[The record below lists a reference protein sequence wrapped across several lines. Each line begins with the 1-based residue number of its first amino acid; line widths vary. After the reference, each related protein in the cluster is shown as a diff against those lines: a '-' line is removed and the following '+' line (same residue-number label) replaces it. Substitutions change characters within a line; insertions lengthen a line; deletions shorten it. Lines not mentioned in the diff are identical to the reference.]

1 MHIIIHQ
8 STWLVDMVNGYTSR
22 FLGFSLYISNTTN
35 KNDGVLCY
43 KDTLYTKATIPNPIN
58 ITCEKYVSG
67 RIVIYYNNR
76 TDSPFPHGYSTQA
89 FNDLCEVEVYCT
101 FHFLKGVLMID
112 FLALESNYFY
122 TAQQLSIKTTIMFC
136 L

>member
-76 TDSPFPHGYSTQA
+76 TGSPFPYGYSTQA

-112 FLALESNYFY
+112 FLPLESNYFY

>member
-58 ITCEKYVSG
+58 ISCEKYISG

-101 FHFLKGVLMID
+101 FHFLKGVLMTD
-112 FLALESNYFY
+112 FLPLESNYFY

>member
-58 ITCEKYVSG
+58 ISCEKYVSG

-101 FHFLKGVLMID
+101 FHFWKGVLMID
-112 FLALESNYFY
+112 FLPLESNYFY

>member
-1 MHIIIHQ
+1 
-8 STWLVDMVNGYTSR
+8 MVNGYTSR

-89 FNDLCEVEVYCT
+89 FNDRSFVISFAGDNHDTIPTPIFTITFSIGKLFERQSLTRGPITLCPVMV
-101 FHFLKGVLMID
+101 LKHS
-112 FLALESNYFY
+112 LA
-122 TAQQLSIKTTIMFC
+122 
-136 L
+136 

>member
-76 TDSPFPHGYSTQA
+76 TDPPFPHEYSTEA

-112 FLALESNYFY
+112 FLPLESNYFY

>member
-112 FLALESNYFY
+112 CLPLESNYFY

>member
-43 KDTLYTKATIPNPIN
+43 KDTLYTKATILNPIN
-58 ITCEKYVSG
+58 ITCEKYVGG

-112 FLALESNYFY
+112 FFTFRIKLFLYCSAALN
-122 TAQQLSIKTTIMFC
+122 
-136 L
+136 